1 MVQRSQSGLS
11 VRGRGGAV
19 VVAAVA
25 VAVCRRV
32 EGGGGDG
39 GAESGY
45 DWKGGNAG
53 EVWCVVNCL

>member
-1 MVQRSQSGLS
+1 
-11 VRGRGGAV
+11 V

>member
-11 VRGRGGAV
+11 VGGCGGAV
-19 VVAAVA
+19 VVVAVA

-32 EGGGGDG
+32 EGDG

-45 DWKGGNAG
+45 DEW
-53 EVWCVVNCL
+53 VQW

>member
-19 VVAAVA
+19 VVVAVA

-32 EGGGGDG
+32 EGGGADG
-39 GAESGY
+39 GAEGGY
-45 DWKGGNAG
+45 
-53 EVWCVVNCL
+53 

>member
-19 VVAAVA
+19 VVVAVA

-32 EGGGGDG
+32 EGGGR
-39 GAESGY
+39 
-45 DWKGGNAG
+45 
-53 EVWCVVNCL
+53 VVERRVGTVGVVLQVQVGW